1 MNIAGTLINSRYF
14 VERALPSRSFTRDWL
29 ARSVSS
35 NVPVHL
41 KFLPSPDDALPAARL
56 ERFRA
61 HWARL
66 VEVID
71 PAVERIHE
79 VAGFQGYTFAAAE
92 QIQGSRLAEYLRAFP
107 ALPLEE
113 IVHLVLMA
121 ARALE
126 SLHPLGL
133 VHKSLGPESLWVL
146 EHYDRIQSVK
156 LGDFCTVE
164 QELLARGDLGRLA
177 RSRFIAPEVIAAP
190 ASARASADLFS
201 LGRILHWLL
210 GGRSPA
216 PAAADRARAATLRRI
231 VDTATAPEPAKRY
244 QLPAELIEELTRV
257 LSGSTDEREAEAE
270 DARPSRHSTPTPR
283 RQAPKRAH
291 SKAVP
296 GKAKKRAKSARKA
309 APKAATTRKR
319 RLPSPASRERPVD
332 WGDYPDSFQRLFLEV
347 LRGRGGLYRINRR
360 RDGAYPQKARILDYY
375 KYYAAYQ
382 GGAMVSVPAN
392 KAGERHFLFQKLLEP
407 VLVRTRLLRRKDWQE
422 AQERFRAAF
431 HDRAAALRAVHPGC
445 ASLFAPGREAREC
458 TATALRSLFLEY
470 LRFFLRLRSPLIV
483 VVREVQLLDRDSRR
497 LLEGCRSEL
506 PGLPVLVL
514 GIGED

>member
-1 MNIAGTLINSRYF
+1 LNIAGTLINSRYF
-14 VERALPSRSFTRDWL
+14 VERALPSRFFTRDWL

-66 VEVID
+66 VEVLD
-71 PAVERIHE
+71 PAVERIYE

-113 IVHLVLMA
+113 VVHLVLLA

-164 QELLARGDLGRLA
+164 QELLARGGLGRLA
-177 RSRFIAPEVIAAP
+177 RSRFIAPEVITAP

-210 GGRSPA
+210 ARGGRSPA
-216 PAAADRARAATLRRI
+216 PTAADRARAATLRRI
-231 VDTATAPEPAKRY
+231 VDTAMAPEPAKRY

-257 LSGSTDEREAEAE
+257 LSGSSDERQAEGE
-270 DARPSRHSTPTPR
+270 DARPSRRSTPALR
-283 RQAPKRAH
+283 QQAPKRAH
-291 SKAVP
+291 RKAVS
-296 GKAKKRAKSARKA
+296 GKAGNRLKA
-309 APKAATTRKR
+309 AEQPRTTRKR
-319 RLPSPASRERPVD
+319 HLPSPASRAHPVN
-332 WGDYPDSFQRLFLEV
+332 WGDYPGSFQRLFLEV
-347 LRGRGGLYRINRR
+347 LRGRGGLYRISRR

-382 GGAMVSVPAN
+382 GGAMLSVPAN
-392 KAGERHFLFQKLLEP
+392 KARERHFLFQKLLEP

-445 ASLFAPGREAREC
+445 ASFFAPGREAREC
-458 TATALRSLFLEY
+458 TGMAMRSLFLEY

>member
-41 KFLPSPDDALPAARL
+41 KFLPSPDDTLPAARL

-61 HWARL
+61 DWARL
-66 VEVID
+66 VDVID

-133 VHKSLGPESLWVL
+133 VHKSLSPESLWVL

-164 QELLARGDLGRLA
+164 QELLAQGGLGRLA

-216 PAAADRARAATLRRI
+216 PAAADRARAETLRRI

-257 LSGSTDEREAEAE
+257 LSGSNDEREAEAE
-270 DARPSRHSTPTPR
+270 DARPARHSTPTPR
-283 RQAPKRAH
+283 RQAPTRAR

-309 APKAATTRKR
+309 APKAATARKR
-319 RLPSPASRERPVD
+319 PLPSPASRERPMD
-332 WGDYPDSFQRLFLEV
+332 WGDYPGSFQRLFLEV
-347 LRGRGGLYRINRR
+347 LRGRGGLYLISRR
-360 RDGAYPQKARILDYY
+360 RDGTYAQKACILDYY

-392 KAGERHFLFQKLLEP
+392 KAGERHFLFKKLLEP
-407 VLVRTRLLRRKDWQE
+407 LLVRTRLLRRKDWQE
-422 AQERFRAAF
+422 ARERFRAAF

-458 TATALRSLFLEY
+458 TGSALRSLFLEY

-514 GIGED
+514 GIGEE